1 MLFRTSQEP
10 RRPKHEPTNG
20 SALSGPVRDASTSLI
35 SRGPRVCSPAASI
48 RTPPRTCVSGTFCF
62 CAFVALSSAS
72 PTVTMLGTRN
82 EEAWVIPY
90 FTDDGHNLFGDRDVD
105 GYLLSLRAGG
115 DRDPRGDRLDR
126 EVEDE
131 DRAQT
136 EEEIGEEEAAPYLLC
151 QGPLFR
157 CDHEGDPCGGEG
169 DDVGGDYH
177 RRGAGKA
184 EEEEERDPYDDQAEG
199 DEIDFDGAA

>member
-1 MLFRTSQEP
+1 MDCHSDREQSRLDGDEPEYDPDHEDQED
-10 RRPKHEPTNG
+10 RREGVARVDMVESPEARARKDPWDVPDPPSEEGEKEAPEP
-20 SALSGPVRDASTSLI
+20 D
-35 SRGPRVCSPAASI
+35 
-48 RTPPRTCVSGTFCF
+48 
-62 CAFVALSSAS
+62 
-72 PTVTMLGTRN
+72 
-82 EEAWVIPY
+82 
-90 FTDDGHNLFGDRDVD
+90 LFGDRDVD

-157 CDHEGDPCGGEG
+157 CDHEGDPRRGEG
-169 DDVGGDYH
+169 DDVSGDYH
-177 RRGAGKA
+177 RCGAGKA
-184 EEEEERDPYDDQAEG
+184 EEEEERDPYDDQAKG